1 MIAGWW
7 TRALIVLRRVG
18 LRRRQTIAA
27 FAFLGFAGSAAIG
40 LARGPLVPTVHDEFA
55 YLLTAETFAEGR
67 LTNPTHPK
75 WHHFESFHIIHEPS
89 YQAKYPPGQGLLLA
103 AGIKFFGNPAW
114 GVWLGAGLLAASL
127 AWALLVWLPPAWAV
141 LTATY
146 MLVNLIWA
154 SYWSQSYWG
163 GSVAA
168 IGGALSFGAYV
179 QLKRAPGKATGL
191 LLGCGLGLLAVSR
204 PFEGL
209 IVAVV
214 IAVGLVHEFH
224 RRLVR
229 RNSRRLVES
238 LLAALLI
245 CMLVLTGLAV
255 YNHTVTGSALRMP
268 YQEHERQYSAA
279 PSFLFQKP
287 GSVPE
292 YRHVELERYWL
303 DYGRERHEA
312 ARSLDYVV
320 PRLLAGLGI
329 VTFFLGPAAL
339 GLIGIG
345 LRHRLRLPEARTVF
359 IALAAVSIAVALT
372 KGIYAHYAAPAL
384 VLVVVLM
391 GAGLGSLHRRSR
403 RLGTLNVVPLIV
415 LLGLSLALINTT
427 RFLNSPP
434 SRISGVRQIIT
445 ETLTSRPGND
455 LIVVQ
460 YAPDHKYHEEW
471 VYNAASI
478 DQAPI
483 VWARSM
489 GADRDSELMEYFADR
504 VPWRLLVG
512 DSLRL
517 ESLSPAP

>member
-1 MIAGWW
+1 
-7 TRALIVLRRVG
+7 
-18 LRRRQTIAA
+18 
-27 FAFLGFAGSAAIG
+27 
-40 LARGPLVPTVHDEFA
+40 
-55 YLLTAETFAEGR
+55 LLTAETFAEGR

-103 AGIKFFGNPAW
+103 AGMKLFGNPAW

-163 GSVAA
+163 GSIAG

-179 QLKRAPGKATGL
+179 LLKRAPTKATGL
-191 LLGCGLGLLAVSR
+191 LLGCGLGLLAISR

-214 IAVGLVHEFH
+214 IALALANEFR

-229 RNSRRLVES
+229 RNSRRLMES
-238 LLAALLI
+238 MLAALLVSL
-245 CMLVLTGLAV
+245 LVLTGLGM
-255 YNHTVTGSALRMP
+255 YNDAVTGSALRMP
-268 YQEHERQYSAA
+268 YQEHEEQYSTA
-279 PSFLFQKP
+279 PSLIFQRI
-287 GSVPE
+287 GNVPE

-303 DYGRERHEA
+303 EYGRQRHEA
-312 ARSLDYVV
+312 ARRLDSVV
-320 PRLLAGLGI
+320 PRLLTVLGV
-329 VTFFLGPAAL
+329 VTFFLGPATL
-339 GLIGIG
+339 GLIGMG
-345 LRHRLRLPEARTVF
+345 LRHRLHLREERTLF
-359 IALAAVSIAVALT
+359 TALAAVFIAVMLT
-372 KGIYAHYAAPAL
+372 KGIYAHYTAPVL

-391 GAGLGSLHRRSR
+391 GTGLCSLHRRSR

-415 LLGLSLALINTT
+415 LLGLSLALINTA
-427 RFLNSPP
+427 RFLDSPP

-445 ETLTSRPGND
+445 EALNSRPGDD
-455 LIVVQ
+455 LILVK
-460 YAPDHKYHEEW
+460 YAADHKYHEEW

-489 GADRDSELMEYFADR
+489 GADRDSELVEYFADR
-504 VPWRLLVG
+504 VTWLLLVG

-517 ESLSPAP
+517 ESLSSAP